1 MPSAHLGVVSTPRVS
16 TGPAGCRISRDYA
29 RRGWAAKTSREGR
42 IRKDYSFFFL
52 EPRVTEARRRRRTGV
67 RMEARPPDAT
77 LRERNGRKEGDEA
90 TV

>member
-1 MPSAHLGVVSTPRVS
+1 MVSSPRVS
-16 TGPAGCRISRDYA
+16 TGPADCRISRDYA

-42 IRKDYSFFFL
+42 IRKDYRFFFL
-52 EPRVTEARRRRRTGV
+52 EPRVTEARRRMRRTGV
-67 RMEARPPDAT
+67 RMEVRPSDAT